1 MYPYFKEDWFTKEG
15 IDTYLQE
22 KQKEYSFAFKAK
34 NPYDLKIVFHN
45 NDPRSASYVKTKTKV
60 ANLYNINAF
69 VDDISATVLDN
80 QKCPQMIQ
88 YPHCDFKK
96 FVDKSKVY
104 DVEGLSKF
112 WRNMQFDDPGN
123 ALWPCTARGIYD
135 HAVWVAN
142 KEEKSL
148 EGKIALIIGRSDLV
162 GRPIAQMFERL
173 QNMTVI
179 QCHSHTPYK
188 EITSLIWHADIVVC
202 AVGKPNF
209 LSRSCFG
216 YHQYVY
222 DVGINPI
229 SSSIV
234 GDISSKDTKEDL
246 LKSITPVPGGVGKL
260 TVHALMHNTLD
271 WYLNKEYYFNYDK
284 S

>member
-15 IDTYLQE
+15 IDIYLQE

-34 NPYDLKIVFHN
+34 TPYDLKIVFCN
-45 NDPRSASYVKTKTKV
+45 GDPRSASYVKTKTKV
-60 ANLYNINAF
+60 ASLYNINAF
-69 VDDISATVLDN
+69 VDKVYAPVLAD

-88 YPHCDFKK
+88 YPHYDFKQ
-96 FVDKSKVY
+96 FVDMSKVY

-112 WRNMQFDDPGN
+112 WRDMQIDDPVN
-123 ALWPCTARGIYD
+123 AIWPCTARGIYD

-142 KEEKSL
+142 KEGKSL
-148 EGKIALIIGRSDLV
+148 EGKTALIIGRSILV

-179 QCHSHTPYK
+179 QCHSHTPYEDIK
-188 EITSLIWHADIVVC
+188 NYIQYADIVVC

-209 LSRSCFG
+209 LPRSCFG
-216 YHQYVY
+216 HHQYVY
-222 DVGINPI
+222 DVGINPTD
-229 SSSIV
+229 SGIV
-234 GDISSKDTKEDL
+234 GDISSEGIEEEFS
-246 LKSITPVPGGVGKL
+246 KSITPVPGGVGKL

-271 WYLNKEYYFNYDK
+271 WYLNKEYYFNYG
-284 S
+284 